1 MTGSDS
7 WYPSGLPFT
16 HDFPTGHGPLCLTA
30 VLLLVAIILGNV
42 PVQAGVLHR
51 LPDAI
56 PAPEFV
62 LSGLDGAEHRLSDLR
77 GSVVLV
83 NFWASWCQPCVKE
96 IPNLQRLHASYAG
109 EPFEILAVDV
119 EEDEN
124 RVRHFV
130 MQHGMTF
137 PVLLDE
143 DGKQFAAWGSQVLP
157 TTFVI
162 DATGMVC
169 YVGLA
174 DLEWDTGKARS
185 VIDDL
190 VEEAR
195 KSTGNHWG
203 QTRLI
208 RRYIGESMESD
219 PFDSF

>member
-7 WYPSGLPFT
+7 WHPSGLPFT
-16 HDFPTGHGPLCLTA
+16 HEFPTGHVPPCLTA

-42 PVQAGVLHR
+42 PAQAGVLHR

-56 PAPEFV
+56 PTPEFV

-83 NFWASWCQPCVKE
+83 NFWASWCQPCVRE

-143 DGKQFAAWGSQVLP
+143 DGKQFAAWAARCCPRPSSSTPRAWCVTWGLP
-157 TTFVI
+157 I
-162 DATGMVC
+162 SNGIP
-169 YVGLA
+169 
-174 DLEWDTGKARS
+174 ARPAAS
-185 VIDDL
+185 SMTWW
-190 VEEAR
+190 R
-195 KSTGNHWG
+195 KRGNN
-203 QTRLI
+203 
-208 RRYIGESMESD
+208 MESLGS
-219 PFDSF
+219 DSIDQALYWRINGV

>member
-1 MTGSDS
+1 MTGFDS
-7 WYPSGLPFT
+7 GHPSGLPST
-16 HDFPTGHGPLCLTA
+16 HEFPTGHVPPCLKA
-30 VLLLVAIILGNV
+30 VLLLIALILGNV
-42 PVQAGVLHR
+42 PVQAGALHR

-56 PAPEFV
+56 PTPEFV

-77 GSVVLV
+77 GRVVLV
-83 NFWASWCQPCVKE
+83 NFWASWCQPCVRE

-130 MQHGMTF
+130 TQQGMTF
-137 PVLLDE
+137 PVLLDR
-143 DGKQFAAWGSQVLP
+143 DGRQFAAWGSQVLP

-162 DATGMVC
+162 DAAGMVR

-174 DLEWDTGKARS
+174 DLEWDTGEARS

-195 KSTGNHWG
+195 KLPGIIG
-203 QTRLI
+203 VRL
-208 RRYIGESMESD
+208 D
-219 PFDSF
+219 

>member
-1 MTGSDS
+1 M
-7 WYPSGLPFT
+7 
-16 HDFPTGHGPLCLTA
+16 
-30 VLLLVAIILGNV
+30 
-42 PVQAGVLHR
+42 HR

-56 PAPEFV
+56 PTPEFV

-77 GSVVLV
+77 GRVVLV
-83 NFWASWCQPCVKE
+83 NFWASWCQPCVRE

-130 MQHGMTF
+130 TQQGMTF
-137 PVLLDE
+137 PVLLDR
-143 DGKQFAAWGSQVLP
+143 DGRQFAAWGSQVLP

-162 DATGMVC
+162 DAAGMVR

-174 DLEWDTGKARS
+174 DLEWDTGEARS

-195 KSTGNHWG
+195 KLPGITGV
-203 QTRLI
+203 RL
-208 RRYIGESMESD
+208 D
-219 PFDSF
+219 